1 MSPNGARHAMS
12 PVLRSMATTSPYGGF
27 TSGRP
32 RAPPRPARPLEA
44 AAVPGGAGAAAVAAP
59 DAGGAIDAGGGTNVA
74 FPCAPAN
81 SASLSPGR
89 LLACGPGT
97 IRRTAGELLILTYS
111 RPVAGSNADPPQLAP
126 PMTPGRVNVPSTDGG
141 V

>member
-1 MSPNGARHAMS
+1 MSPNGVRQAMS
-12 PVLRSMATTSPYGGF
+12 PLLRSMATTSPYGGF
-27 TSGRP
+27 TRGRP

-44 AAVPGGAGAAAVAAP
+44 APP
-59 DAGGAIDAGGGTNVA
+59 DAGVAAVVPAAEAGGVVDEGGGTKVA
-74 FPCAPAN
+74 LPCAPAN

-97 IRRTAGELLILTYS
+97 IRRTAGALLILTYN
-111 RPVAGSNADPPQLAP
+111 RPVAGSNADPPQFAP
-126 PMTPGRVNVPSTDGG
+126 PMTPGRVNVPCTDGG